1 MINTP
6 DSCACTVGPLLQV
19 GEQVEAAGGRAG
31 GVEIRLATLLMSWM
45 GSSVGLLFIC
55 HRLQFSS

>member
-6 DSCACTVGPLLQV
+6 DSCACTFGPLLQV
-19 GEQVEAAGGRAG
+19 GEQVEAAG